1 MSTRIA
7 ASDIAENL
15 TAQGAEAAAL
25 GALVKMSVRKRLLI
39 RAIELIVRPIVL
51 ALQRLRGR
59 PRNIVGE
66 SKKIL
71 VMEYWNLGDI
81 VMLSPFLRSL
91 RIQYPDAR
99 ITSILRWWQ
108 IPSYVLGF
116 GISHILFYTALRL
129 WRCDF
134 PALLAIYRGLAQG
147 LRTPLIEAVQYGRSQ
162 QCYFT

>member
-71 VMEYWNLGDI
+71 VIEYWNLGDI

-99 ITSILRWWQ
+99 ITSICDGGKFQAMCGALELVIFSFTRR
-108 IPSYVLGF
+108 F
-116 GISHILFYTALRL
+116 GCGAATFR
-129 WRCDF
+129 
-134 PALLAIYRGLAQG
+134 
-147 LRTPLIEAVQYGRSQ
+147 
-162 QCYFT
+162 